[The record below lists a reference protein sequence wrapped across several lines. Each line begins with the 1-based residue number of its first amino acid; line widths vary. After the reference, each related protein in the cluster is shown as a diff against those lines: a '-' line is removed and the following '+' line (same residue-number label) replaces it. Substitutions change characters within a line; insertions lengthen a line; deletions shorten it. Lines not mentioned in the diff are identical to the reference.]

1 MDLIVKLFKRIA
13 LGALYIVASPLIAF
27 AFCIFLLYGLLVFL
41 GVSLKS
47 IYLFFSGRGVFTPFP
62 VDLVAHKRYQF
73 MMKQTPN
80 THKAE
85 PVVAALPSAST
96 GTKS

>member
-1 MDLIVKLFKRIA
+1 MDLLVKLFKRIA
-13 LGALYIVASPLIAF
+13 LGALYLVASPLIAF
-27 AFCIFLLYGLLVFL
+27 GFGIFLVYGLLIFL

-62 VDLVAHKRYQF
+62 EDLVAHKRYQF

-85 PVVAALPSAST
+85 PAVATLPSTPT

>member
-1 MDLIVKLFKRIA
+1 MDILVKLLKRTL
-13 LGALYIVASPLIAF
+13 LGALYLVTSPLIAF
-27 AFCIFLLYGLLVFL
+27 AFGLFLLYGLVVFL
-41 GVSLKS
+41 GVSIKS

-62 VDLVAHKRYQF
+62 EDLVAHKRYQF

-85 PVVAALPSAST
+85 PPVVAAIPPV
-96 GTKS
+96 GTSK

>member
-1 MDLIVKLFKRIA
+1 MDILVKLLKRTL
-13 LGALYIVASPLIAF
+13 LGAIYIITSPLIAF
-27 AFCIFLLYGLLVFL
+27 GFLLFLTYGLLIFL
-41 GVSLKS
+41 AVSLKS

-62 VDLVAHKRYQF
+62 EDLVAHKRYQF
-73 MMKQTPN
+73 IMKQTPN

-85 PVVAALPSAST
+85 TAVPPLPSVGN

>member
-1 MDLIVKLFKRIA
+1 MDILVKLLKRTL
-13 LGALYIVASPLIAF
+13 LGALYLVTTPLIAF
-27 AFCIFLLYGLLVFL
+27 AFSLFLLYGLIVFL
-41 GVSLKS
+41 GVSFKS

-62 VDLVAHKRYQF
+62 EDLVAHKRYQF

-85 PVVAALPSAST
+85 TPVVEAIPPV
-96 GTKS
+96 GTNK

>member
-1 MDLIVKLFKRIA
+1 MDILVKLLKRTL
-13 LGALYIVASPLIAF
+13 LGALYLVTSPLIAF
-27 AFCIFLLYGLLVFL
+27 AFSLFLLYGLIVFL
-41 GVSLKS
+41 GVSIKS

-62 VDLVAHKRYQF
+62 EDLVAHKRYQF

-85 PVVAALPSAST
+85 TPAVAAAIPPV
-96 GTKS
+96 GPTK

>member
-1 MDLIVKLFKRIA
+1 MDMLVKLLKRTL
-13 LGALYIVASPLIAF
+13 LGVIYLITSPLIAF
-27 AFCIFLLYGLLVFL
+27 VFLLFLTYGLLVFFS
-41 GVSLKS
+41 VSLKS

-62 VDLVAHKRYQF
+62 EDLVAHKRYQF
-73 MMKQTPN
+73 IMKQTPN

-85 PVVAALPSAST
+85 SAVPPLPSVGN

>member
-1 MDLIVKLFKRIA
+1 MLVKLLKRTL
-13 LGALYIVASPLIAF
+13 LGVLYLITSPLIAF
-27 AFCIFLLYGLLVFL
+27 GFVLFLIYGLVVFIA
-41 GVSLKS
+41 VSFKS

-62 VDLVAHKRYQF
+62 EDLVAHKRYQF

-85 PVVAALPSAST
+85 PPVAALPSTPT

>member
-1 MDLIVKLFKRIA
+1 MDMLVKLLKRTL
-13 LGALYIVASPLIAF
+13 LGAIYLVTSPLIAF
-27 AFCIFLLYGLLVFL
+27 AFVVFLTYGLLVFL
-41 GVSLKS
+41 AVSLKS

-62 VDLVAHKRYQF
+62 EDLVAHKRYQF
-73 MMKQTPN
+73 IMKQTPQ

-85 PVVAALPSAST
+85 TGVPPLPTAVN

>member
-1 MDLIVKLFKRIA
+1 MDILIKLLKRTL
-13 LGALYIVASPLIAF
+13 LGALYLLTSPLIAF
-27 AFCIFLLYGLLVFL
+27 VFLLFLVYGLVVFL
-41 GVSLKS
+41 GVSFKS

-62 VDLVAHKRYQF
+62 EDLVAHKRYQF

-85 PVVAALPSAST
+85 TPAVSPANST
-96 GTKS
+96 PGMNK

>member
-1 MDLIVKLFKRIA
+1 MDIIVKLFKRIA
-13 LGALYIVASPLIAF
+13 LGALYLVSSPLILF
-27 AFCIFLLYGLLVFL
+27 VFGLFLTYGLIIFI
-41 GVSLKS
+41 GVSMKS

-62 VDLVAHKRYQF
+62 EDLVAHKRYQF

-85 PVVAALPSAST
+85 SGVPAIPTAPT
-96 GTKS
+96 GTK

>member
-1 MDLIVKLFKRIA
+1 MELIVKLFKRIG
-13 LGALYIVASPLIAF
+13 LGALYIVASPLI
-27 AFCIFLLYGLLVFL
+27 FLGFGLFLIYGLLVFL
-41 GVSLKS
+41 GVTLKS

-62 VDLVAHKRYQF
+62 EDLVAHKRYQF

-85 PVVAALPSAST
+85 PVVAALPSTPT
-96 GTKS
+96 GPKS